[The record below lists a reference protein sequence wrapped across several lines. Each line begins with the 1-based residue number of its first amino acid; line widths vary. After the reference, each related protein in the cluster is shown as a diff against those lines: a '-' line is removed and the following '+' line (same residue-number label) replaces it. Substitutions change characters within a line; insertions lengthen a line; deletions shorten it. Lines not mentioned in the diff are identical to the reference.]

1 MKHIPYAIRLFTTPY
16 LTFLLLFIQQQLLLP
31 LTTRE
36 DTPLLLFTLISGF
49 SKFFIFAF
57 TLLLLFSCLREA
69 KAHLTKPSVRIV
81 LIVNTLCMLTIYF
94 ISQTGLPGF
103 LTVYFSLYGF
113 GFTAFYTVLTIVACV
128 KNSNRLF

>member
-49 SKFFIFAF
+49 SQFFIFAF

-81 LIVNTLCMLTIYF
+81 LIVNTLCMLT
-94 ISQTGLPGF
+94 
-103 LTVYFSLYGF
+103 VYFSLYGF
-113 GFTAFYTVLTIVACV
+113 GFTAFYAVLTIVACV